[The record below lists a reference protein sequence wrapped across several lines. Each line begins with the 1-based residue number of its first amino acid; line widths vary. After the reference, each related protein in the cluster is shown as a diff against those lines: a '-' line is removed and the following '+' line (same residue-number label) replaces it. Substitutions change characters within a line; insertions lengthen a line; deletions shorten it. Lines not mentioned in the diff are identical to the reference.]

1 MNWYA
6 LHVRSQCER
15 KVRDALDRQRIEQY
29 LPLYT
34 ERTRLCDRNKTAERV
49 LFPGYVFGRFEP
61 ETRRQVLDVPGLVSI
76 LGVGNRPEPLPEA
89 EIEMVR
95 RIVDSGAAVTP
106 VPYLAAGQVVR
117 IDRGALQGVEGV
129 VVRMKNELRVVV
141 SVNLLRRSV
150 AAELDTD
157 AVIPVQPLRK
167 AA

>member
-1 MNWYA
+1 M
-6 LHVRSQCER
+6 
-15 KVRDALDRQRIEQY
+15 
-29 LPLYT
+29 
-34 ERTRLCDRNKTAERV
+34 
-49 LFPGYVFGRFEP
+49 
-61 ETRRQVLDVPGLVSI
+61 
-76 LGVGNRPEPLPEA
+76 
-89 EIEMVR
+89 
-95 RIVDSGAAVTP
+95 
-106 VPYLAAGQVVR
+106 VR